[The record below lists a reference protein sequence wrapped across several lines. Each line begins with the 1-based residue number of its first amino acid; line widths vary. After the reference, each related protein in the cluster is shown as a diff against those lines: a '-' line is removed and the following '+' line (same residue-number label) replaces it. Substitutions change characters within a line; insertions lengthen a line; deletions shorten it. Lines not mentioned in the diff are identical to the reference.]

1 MPYSRSHA
9 WCLALALWIAL
20 SACGVVS
27 EDAKKVIDS
36 SIATAIATKEY
47 MDAKDDLSSFQ
58 GRAAARAK
66 AGFRDG
72 SNRHAAFMAKP
83 TPSSITT
90 LQEAKAWLNQG
101 CIALQMADYAFGE
114 TQIHGG
120 NADVSFDE
128 PVMHSYLMLHAMSAK
143 LVDDAFM
150 VAEQLPEGDRA
161 AFHRGELIKYP
172 ADVVADAKQRE
183 YKLMEPLSCTVA
195 SEADRAEANMK
206 FFLDGLDPNSVVY
219 KPNLSAEMKT
229 KGAGGIEKAKKYE
242 DLAKR
247 SRDIAH
253 GT

>member
-1 MPYSRSHA
+1 MPHSRSHA

-36 SIATAIATKEY
+36 SVATAIATKEY

-72 SNRHAAFMAKP
+72 SDRYAAFMAKP

-90 LQEAKAWLNQG
+90 LKEAQDWRNEA
-101 CIALQMADYAFGE
+101 CIALQMADHAFGE

-120 NADVSFDE
+120 NANVSFDE

-143 LVDDAFM
+143 FVDDAFV
-150 VAEQLPEGDRA
+150 VAEQLPDGDRQT
-161 AFHRGELIKYP
+161 FHLGEIIKYP
-172 ADVVADAKQRE
+172 ADVVADAKKRE
-183 YKLMEPLSCTVA
+183 YKIMPQISCTIA
-195 SEADRAEANMK
+195 AEADRAEGNMRM
-206 FFLDGLDPNSVVY
+206 FLDGLDPDSIVY
-219 KPNLSAEMKT
+219 KPNISAELKG
-229 KGAGGIEKAKKYE
+229 KGADGPAKITKYE
-242 DLAKR
+242 DLATR
-247 SRDIAH
+247 SRNIA
-253 GT
+253 TP